1 MDLSEKIAAFD
12 LPGSAC
18 EFGEQRGRWQR
29 WRQRVRDQARAS
41 FASLNLPLADPV
53 RLVCHF
59 RVLRRAKAHD
69 LDNILK
75 QLIDGLGAAGLF
87 RKARTGGRT
96 SEWNTEDDWVYVIEA
111 TKELVDSE
119 ASTYVEIYVSK
130 EVARVVRTI

>member
-1 MDLSEKIAAFD
+1 
-12 LPGSAC
+12 
-18 EFGEQRGRWQR
+18 
-29 WRQRVRDQARAS
+29 
-41 FASLNLPLADPV
+41 LPLADPV